1 MRRKF
6 AALMFAGALAVLVVP
21 LADARPGYT
30 PLIAGTGGSAPGD
43 SSFTEEGTML
53 LVGSAL
59 IALGAAMRRT
69 ESQ

>member
-1 MRRKF
+1 MRRRF
-6 AALMFAGALAVLVVP
+6 AALIFAGALAVLVVP

-30 PLIAGTGGSAPGD
+30 KLIIGRSDTHGRSTL
-43 SSFTEEGTML
+43 TEEATML

-69 ESQ
+69 

>member
-1 MRRKF
+1 MRRKV
-6 AALMFAGALAVLVVP
+6 AALVFAGALAVLVAP

-30 PLIAGTGGSAPGD
+30 QLIAGSGGGAPDD
-43 SSFTEEGTML
+43 SNLTEEGTML

-69 ESQ
+69 QS